1 MLFYVNFLFCGLKFF
16 PKAVAMYLVLFGVS
30 LGVPSLLAET
40 PGEFRPNPVLT
51 PDEQVGATGDK
62 VQPQDTL
69 PKSQMT
75 GDDPAP
81 LNKKP
86 IARLQVKP
94 TANEMVLNTGWKLT
108 GATSINA
115 TGAMLSQIGIPTSG
129 WYDATVP
136 GTVLGSL
143 VDQGVYPDP
152 YFGLNNLQ
160 IPESLNKQDYWYRT
174 EFTLPK
180 TWAGRKLW
188 LDFKG
193 INYYAEIWL
202 NGKYLGHITGAFIRG
217 EFDVSTAINRFGTNA
232 LAVMIAPPPDPGIP
246 SEQSVK
252 FGPGD
257 NGGKMCLD
265 GPTFFCAEG
274 WDWIP
279 AIRDRCSGLW
289 QDVVLRSTGPV
300 TINDPQVVTKLPLPE
315 TSPAN
320 VTINSELR
328 NSSSNVQQGVLIGKF
343 EGVQVQQAVELQP
356 GETKTV
362 SFSPR
367 DYPHLTV
374 RHPRL
379 WWPNGYGKP
388 ELYDLQLTFL
398 TKDKNVSDQQ
408 ITRFGIRE
416 MSYELGTKMPDGK
429 VERVEFTPTLAPKD
443 HGPVIDSS
451 RKAMGWDPHQYET
464 FVVAI
469 KPGMENSPSLKRVND
484 EQMKEYLVVKVNG
497 QKIECLGGNWGMDD
511 ALKQIPRE
519 RLEPYIRL
527 HRDANLN
534 MIRNWCGQST
544 SETFYDLCDEYG
556 ILVWNDFWMST
567 EGWNYAPA
575 NHELFLCNVADTI
588 KRFRNHP
595 CIALWCAQNEGV
607 PPESINGGNDRLIR
621 ELDGTRYYQPNS
633 RFVNLSTSGPWSNEP
648 LGKYF
653 SEINHGFSTELG
665 AASVPSAEVMRTIM
679 PEADLWPPKD
689 VWSYHDF
696 HTKGAEQREN
706 MLGLVARRYGAA
718 TSLDDFCRKAQM
730 VNYETYRAMFEGFNS
745 RLWND
750 CSGVLVW
757 MSHPSWP
764 SVVWQ
769 LYSSDYDPNGAYFG
783 AKKAAEPVHIQMN
796 PDNFELAVI
805 NRHAY
810 PLPKVTARARIF
822 DLSGRELLSQKQT
835 VDAAAN
841 DVTSIGQLVW
851 PTNGAFLVKLELTDQ
866 AGRLLSENFYWQA
879 IHDEQL
885 QALDRMMAV
894 ALCGNLRV
902 LEGTAKH
909 TAEVDLSNP
918 SSVPALAI
926 RLVLRDARTGRRVL
940 PAYYEDNY
948 FSLLPGESRRIRI
961 EGLPL
966 LAKPAVELTGWN
978 IQQSN
983 LEEGIG
989 ITARV
994 STN

>member
-1 MLFYVNFLFCGLKFF
+1 MLFFAKFLFCGLKFF
-16 PKAVAMYLVLFGVS
+16 RKAISIYLVLFGLS
-30 LGVPSLLAET
+30 LVVPSLLAEI
-40 PGEFRPNPVLT
+40 PGEFRPKSILT

-62 VQPQDTL
+62 VQSQDTL

-81 LNKKP
+81 LNKKSVANLQP
-86 IARLQVKP
+86 IP
-94 TANEMVLNTGWKLT
+94 TANGMIVNAGWKLAVANRINVT
-108 GATSINA
+108 GE
-115 TGAMLSQIGIPTSG
+115 MLSVTGFPTSG

-136 GTVLGSL
+136 GTVLGTL
-143 VDQGVYPDP
+143 VDQGIYPDP

-174 EFTLPK
+174 EFTVPT

-217 EFDVSTAINRFGTNA
+217 EFDVSAAINRSGTNA

-289 QDVVLRSTGPV
+289 QDVVLRTTGPV
-300 TINDPQVVTKLPLPE
+300 SINDPQVVTKLPLPD
-315 TSPAN
+315 TSQAD
-320 VTINSELR
+320 VLISTELR
-328 NSSSNVQQGVLIGKF
+328 NSSSNIQHGVLRGKF
-343 EGVQVQQAVELQP
+343 EGVQVEQAVKLQP

-362 SFSPR
+362 SFSAR
-367 DYPHLTV
+367 DYPQLTV
-374 RHPRL
+374 QHPRL

-388 ELYDLQLTFL
+388 ELYTLQLIFL
-398 TKDKNVSDQQ
+398 TSDKKESDQQ
-408 ITRFGIRE
+408 STRFGIRE
-416 MSYELGTKMPDGK
+416 MSYELGVKMPDGK
-429 VERVEFTPTLAPKD
+429 VERVEFTPTLASKD

-464 FVVAI
+464 VAVAI
-469 KPGMENSPSLKRVND
+469 EPGKENSPALKRVND
-484 EQMKEYLVVKVNG
+484 EQMKSYLVVKVNG

-511 ALKQIPRE
+511 ALKRIPRE

-544 SETFYDLCDEYG
+544 SEAFYDLCDEYG

-575 NHELFLCNVADTI
+575 NHELFLSNVADTI

-607 PPESINGGNDRLIR
+607 PPESINEGNDRLIR

-648 LGKYF
+648 LEKYF

-665 AASVPSAEVMRTIM
+665 AAAVPSAEVMRTMM
-679 PEADLWPPKD
+679 PAEDLWPAAD
-689 VWSYHDF
+689 NWSYHDF
-696 HTKGAEQREN
+696 HTKGAEQRET

-745 RLWND
+745 RLWNN

-769 LYSSDYDPNGAYFG
+769 LYSSDYDPNAAYFG
-783 AKKAAEPVHIQMN
+783 AKKAAEPVHIQLN
-796 PDNFELAVI
+796 FDNCELAVI

-810 PLPKVTARARIF
+810 TLPGVTARARIF
-822 DLSGRELLSQKQT
+822 DLGGHEVLNQKQT

-841 DVTSIGQLVW
+841 DITAIGTLAW
-851 PTNGAFLVKLELTDQ
+851 PTNGAYLAKLELTDRD
-866 AGRLLSENFYWQA
+866 GRLLSENLYWHA
-879 IHDEQL
+879 VRDEQL
-885 QALDRMMAV
+885 QKLDSMLAV
-894 ALCGNLRV
+894 RLDGNLHI
-902 LEGTAKH
+902 LEDLTKH
-909 TAEVDLSNP
+909 TVEIDLSNS

-926 RLVLRDARTGRRVL
+926 RLVLREAKTGRRIL

-961 EGLPL
+961 EGLPYL
-966 LAKPAVELTGWN
+966 VKPEVELTGWN
-978 IQQSN
+978 IQHSS

-989 ITARV
+989 MTAKASR
-994 STN
+994 N